1 MSRMAR
7 AHLFDGVG
15 PIKFHKIRIRKADAS
30 PVIYGWHHNTP
41 WSKFNNFAWYWSEN
55 KMIRK
60 TIVNHAMKVRQTR
73 EFGNQL
79 DASPSVTQEL
89 SQDGPFTLFCPN
101 NDAME
106 MIRESAWEK
115 LWDEEKARFLRNHVV
130 PPQLSYPLSSSLLMT
145 IAVARLHDSS
155 WVSVS
160 SAEVPCLATHE
171 RGQKALQQ
179 QTARDPKYNNNLK
192 NNNNKKKNYL
202 YLAATRF
209 MTSLTWFRMFS
220 FGVIVVHRP
229 AVPWSQLLCP

>member
-130 PPQLSYPLSSSLLMT
+130 RGKWG
-145 IAVARLHDSS
+145 IAD
-155 WVSVS
+155 
-160 SAEVPCLATHE
+160 
-171 RGQKALQQ
+171 
-179 QTARDPKYNNNLK
+179 
-192 NNNNKKKNYL
+192 
-202 YLAATRF
+202 LAAAHGSKEVKSLAEQGLEVTVTGSLETMDRVVQIGGATVTKANIRCWNGYVHIIDRPLVPRF
-209 MTSLTWFRMFS
+209 R
-220 FGVIVVHRP
+220 
-229 AVPWSQLLCP
+229 